1 MKFMIFDL
9 DGTLIDTLEGI
20 TIAVNK
26 FLKYKNINLEY
37 SKDSIRTFIGNGAEL
52 LFKRFMKDNSYND
65 KDYELFLK
73 FYRDNQKYS
82 VLFKN
87 VDVTLQEL
95 NKKNIKLFILSNKPD
110 ELLQTL
116 IPSLLKDIKFEYI
129 QGQDKNYPIKPDVTL
144 LNEKI
149 IKKYNLN
156 INNGFY
162 VGDSYVDVLT
172 GKNANLKTILVTY
185 GYGKLEDSLK
195 YNPDYIIDDFKD
207 VLEIIK

>member
-1 MKFMIFDL
+1 MKFVIFDL

>member
-1 MKFMIFDL
+1 MKFVIFDL

-26 FLKYKNINLEY
+26 FLKYKNMNLEY
-37 SKDSIRTFIGNGAEL
+37 SKDTIRTFIGNGAEL

-195 YNPDYIIDDFKD
+195 YNPDYIINDFKD

>member
-37 SKDSIRTFIGNGAEL
+37 SKDTIRTFIGNGAEL

>member
-1 MKFMIFDL
+1 MKFVIFDL

-37 SKDSIRTFIGNGAEL
+37 SKDTIRTFIGNGAEL